1 MKSNYKNTVGIL
13 GLIISFFG
21 TIFFGLGTIY
31 RSEESF
37 SSSSFLICII
47 GIILLVWWLKH
58 VKRIG
63 IKIAMIILLI
73 GQLLIFLFPESIF
86 RLDGNYGNNMTF
98 FVFIVFLI
106 GITLSIK
113 SIRKRYKI
121 RQNFSKSIKNQ
132 ILQKQKHKCVA
143 CKKMPPLFHFDHKD
157 GNRSNNGL
165 KNCQA
170 LCPNCHSIKTL
181 RQIRR

>member
-1 MKSNYKNTVGIL
+1 LKSNYKNTIGIL

-37 SSSSFLICII
+37 SSSFLICII
-47 GIILLVWWLKH
+47 GIILVGWWLNH

-63 IKIAMIILLI
+63 IKIAMTILLM

-86 RLDGNYGNNMTF
+86 SLDRNYGNNMTF

-106 GITLSIK
+106 GIIVSIK

-132 ILQKQKHKCVA
+132 ILQKQKHKCAV
-143 CKKMPPLFHFDHKD
+143 CREMPSLFHFDHKD

>member
-1 MKSNYKNTVGIL
+1 MKSNHKNTVGIV

-21 TIFFGLGTIY
+21 TIFFGLGAIY
-31 RSEESF
+31 GSEESF

-47 GIILLVWWLKH
+47 GIILVAWWLKH

-63 IKIAMIILLI
+63 IKIAITILLI

-86 RLDGNYGNNMTF
+86 PLDRNYGNNMTF

-106 GITLSIK
+106 GITLYIK
-113 SIRKRYKI
+113 STRKGYKI
-121 RQNFSKSIKNQ
+121 RQNFSISIKNQ
-132 ILQKQKHKCVA
+132 ILQKQKHKCAA
-143 CKKMPPLFHFDHKD
+143 CGKMPPLFHFDHKD

>member
-1 MKSNYKNTVGIL
+1 MKSNYKNTIGIL

-37 SSSSFLICII
+37 SSSFLICII
-47 GIILLVWWLKH
+47 GIILVGWWLKH

-63 IKIAMIILLI
+63 IKIAMTILLM

-86 RLDGNYGNNMTF
+86 SLDRNYVNNMTF

-106 GITLSIK
+106 GIIVSIK
-113 SIRKRYKI
+113 CIRKRYKI

-132 ILQKQKHKCVA
+132 ILQKQKHKCAV
-143 CKKMPPLFHFDHKD
+143 CREMPPLFHFDHKD

-181 RQIRR
+181 RHIRR

>member
-21 TIFFGLGTIY
+21 TIFFGLRTIY
-31 RSEESF
+31 GSEESF
-37 SSSSFLICII
+37 SSSFLICII
-47 GIILLVWWLKH
+47 GIILVVWWLKH
-58 VKRIG
+58 VKRFG
-63 IKIAMIILLI
+63 IKFGINILLI
-73 GQLLIFLFPESIF
+73 DQLLILLFPESISH
-86 RLDGNYGNNMTF
+86 LDGNYGNSMTF
-98 FVFIVFLI
+98 FVFIFLVI
-106 GITLSIK
+106 GIIVSIK
-113 SIRKRYKI
+113 GIRKSYKM

-132 ILQKQKHKCVA
+132 ILQKQKHKCAA
-143 CKKMPPLFHFDHKD
+143 CKKMYPLFHFDHKD
-157 GNRSNNGL
+157 GNRSNNAL